1 MTTVAAILCLVRR
14 RASGAACVGA
24 LLASVGA
31 GAWAQPGPDGP
42 PEWDDEPPLLS
53 RWLEEGHAAEVG
65 RLPQQAALRY
75 CAAARYGSVEAQY
88 RLGRLLLHG
97 RDVVPDPDTA
107 ITLLAMAAQRGHEKA
122 RHLSEGRVPGS
133 VLPDCLLTGEAPTL
147 ALRESAQEVV
157 PHEVVERYVNNLPDD
172 KRRHAE
178 LVQRLAPRFEVDP
191 RLALAI
197 VRSES
202 NFHAHALSPKN
213 AQGLMQLIPETAER
227 FGVRD
232 VWNPEQNVRG
242 GLTYLRWL
250 LERFGGDVALASAAY
265 NAGERAVE
273 RHGGVPPYSE
283 TREYVRRILGFY
295 RSPTHQRPPSAPA
308 GARTMMKK
316 PPGP

>member
-1 MTTVAAILCLVRR
+1 MNGLLCESCFDSADVGFRTDHLHGELAVGRVLDAADDAFENIETDAERLRDVLQHRLIGNLAKKSEAQQR
-14 RASGAACVGA
+14 SRQSEDRAQIGA
-24 LLASVGA
+24 LLVVAALAHHAARDRMLRVQQDVGHR
-31 GAWAQPGPDGP
+31 PVF
-42 PEWDDEPPLLS
+42 DDETLV
-53 RWLEEGHAAEVG
+53 EHGDGAAEI
-65 RLPQQAALRY
+65 AEH
-75 CAAARYGSVEAQY
+75 AR
-88 RLGRLLLHG
+88 
-97 RDVVPDPDTA
+97 
-107 ITLLAMAAQRGHEKA
+107 
-122 RHLSEGRVPGS
+122 
-133 VLPDCLLTGEAPTL
+133 
-147 ALRESAQEVV
+147 
-157 PHEVVERYVNNLPDD
+157 D

-202 NFHAHALSPKN
+202 NFQARALSPKN

-250 LERFGGDVALASAAY
+250 LDRFGGDVALASAAY
-265 NAGERAVE
+265 NAGEKAVE

-295 RSPTHQRPPSAPA
+295 RAPLHERPGKATGLALPPA
-308 GARTMMKK
+308 TRMKK

>member
-1 MTTVAAILCLVRR
+1 MEPRFSCHAH
-14 RASGAACVGA
+14 GA
-24 LLASVGA
+24 LLAAVLLSCGA
-31 GAWAQPGPDGP
+31 GARAQAPDEP
-42 PEWDDEPPLLS
+42 PEWADEPPVLS
-53 RWLEEGHAAEVG
+53 RWLEEGYAAEA
-65 RLPQQAALRY
+65 RRQPHRAAQRY
-75 CAAARYGSVEAQY
+75 CDAARYGSVEAQY
-88 RLGRLLLHG
+88 RLGRLLMQG
-97 RDVVPDPDTA
+97 RDVVPDPVGA
-107 ITLLAMAAQRGHEKA
+107 ATLLALAAQRGHEKA
-122 RHLSEGRVPGS
+122 RSLTEGLVPGDR
-133 VLPDCLLTGEAPTL
+133 LPDCLTMGEAPRL
-147 ALRESAQEVV
+147 EVRDSVQDVV
-157 PHEVVERYVNNLPDD
+157 PHDVVDRYVSNLPDD

-178 LVQRLAPRFEVDP
+178 LVQRLAPSFEVDP

-202 NFHAHALSPKN
+202 NFQARALSPKN

-250 LERFGGDVALASAAY
+250 LDRFGGDVALASAAY
-265 NAGERAVE
+265 NAGEKAVE

-295 RSPTHQRPPSAPA
+295 RAPLHERPGKATGLALPPA
-308 GARTMMKK
+308 TRMKK